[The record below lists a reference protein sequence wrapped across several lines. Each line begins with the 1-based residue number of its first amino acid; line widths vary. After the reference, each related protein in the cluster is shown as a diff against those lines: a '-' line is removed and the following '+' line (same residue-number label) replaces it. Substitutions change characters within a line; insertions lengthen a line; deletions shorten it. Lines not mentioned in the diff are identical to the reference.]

1 MADDGRMRSV
11 PEWLRPSL
19 WGLAIRSALVAGA
32 VVTIALA
39 LGATALLFV
48 LDRSLLSGLDDAAT
62 ARAEDIT
69 TSLRSDQPA
78 DLDSQL
84 FDTNQRIALVQVVDS
99 AGQVVRTS
107 DTDPGAPATDVR
119 PPAGGPPVP
128 GLTGRPEHGADLRIT
143 VQGARGVGG
152 EYTVLVAASEEPV
165 EVTLA
170 TVGGLLAL
178 GGPVIALVA
187 AMVTYKLV
195 RRSLRSVEHIR
206 TQVATISSTEL
217 GERIPVPAPRDEIAA
232 LARTMNDMLTRI
244 EAGHTAQRRFVGD
257 ASHELRSPLATVTM
271 ALELADARPELFDRE
286 LVRDTLL
293 PEVTRM
299 HLLVDDLLLLARA
312 DERGLPLR
320 LGDVDLDDVVGT
332 EVHRARGK
340 TEKMVIAS
348 LTPVRIRGDV
358 TQLERVMRNL
368 IDNAVRFAA
377 HSVHAE
383 VSRRGNT
390 AQITV
395 SDDGPGIP
403 QSDRARVFERF
414 VRLDNAR
421 ERDRGGSGLGLAIVA
436 EIVSA
441 HRGSVRIGES
451 AAGGVQVVV
460 TLPAS
465 PVTPAEL
472 S

>member
-1 MADDGRMRSV
+1 MRSA

-19 WGLAIRSALVAGA
+19 WGLAIRSALAAGA

-39 LGATALLFV
+39 LGAAALLFV
-48 LDRSLLSGLDDAAT
+48 LDRSLISALDDAAT
-62 ARAEDIT
+62 ARAQDVT
-69 TSLRSDQPA
+69 TSLRSDPPA

-84 FDTNQRIALVQVVDS
+84 LDTNQRITLVQVVDS
-99 AGQVVRTS
+99 AGQVVRSS
-107 DTDPGAPATDVR
+107 DTDPGTPATEVR
-119 PPAGGPPVP
+119 PSAGGSPVP
-128 GLTGRPEHGADLRIT
+128 GLIGRSEHGADLRIT
-143 VQGARGVGG
+143 AQGARGVGG

-165 EVTLA
+165 EATLA

-178 GGPVIALVA
+178 GGPLIVLVA
-187 AMVTYKLV
+187 AVVTYKLV
-195 RRSLRSVEHIR
+195 RRSLRSVDHIR
-206 TQVATISSTEL
+206 TQVATISSTDL

-232 LARTMNDMLTRI
+232 LASTMNDMLARI

-257 ASHELRSPLATVTM
+257 ASHELRSPLATVSM
-271 ALELADARPELFDRE
+271 ALELADARPELLDRE

-299 HLLVDDLLLLARA
+299 QLLVGDLLLLARA
-312 DERGLPLR
+312 DEHGLPLR
-320 LGDVDLDDVVGT
+320 LGDVDLDDIVDT
-332 EVHRARGK
+332 AVHRTRAETGK
-340 TEKMVIAS
+340 TVTAS
-348 LTPVRIRGDV
+348 LTPVRVHGDR
-358 TQLERVMRNL
+358 TQLERVVRNL

-377 HSVHAE
+377 HAVHAE
-383 VSRRGNT
+383 LSRRGNT
-390 AQITV
+390 AQIII

-403 QSDRARVFERF
+403 QPDRVRVFDRF

-436 EIVSA
+436 EIISA

-451 AAGGVQVVV
+451 AQGGVAVVV
-460 TLPAS
+460 TLPAH
-465 PVTPAEL
+465 PVPPAEP

>member
-39 LGATALLFV
+39 LGAAALLFV
-48 LDRSLLSGLDDAAT
+48 LNRSLLSGLDDAAT

-84 FDTNQRIALVQVVDS
+84 FDTSQRIALVQVVDS

-107 DTDPGAPATDVR
+107 DTDPGAPASDVR
-119 PPAGGPPVP
+119 PSAGGPPAP
-128 GLTGRPEHGADLRIT
+128 GLTGRAEHGADLRIT

-170 TVGGLLAL
+170 TVGGLLAF

-187 AMVTYKLV
+187 AVVTYKLV

-232 LARTMNDMLTRI
+232 LARTMNDMLARI

-271 ALELADARPELFDRE
+271 ALELADARPELLDRE
-286 LVRDTLL
+286 LVRETLL
-293 PEVTRM
+293 PAVTRM

-320 LGDVDLDDVVGT
+320 LGDVDLDDVLDT

-340 TEKMVIAS
+340 TEKMVTAS

-358 TQLERVMRNL
+358 TQLERVVRNL

-383 VSRRGNT
+383 VSRRGTT
-390 AQITV
+390 AQIMV

-414 VRLDNAR
+414 VRLENAR

-451 AAGGVQVVV
+451 VQGGVQVVV